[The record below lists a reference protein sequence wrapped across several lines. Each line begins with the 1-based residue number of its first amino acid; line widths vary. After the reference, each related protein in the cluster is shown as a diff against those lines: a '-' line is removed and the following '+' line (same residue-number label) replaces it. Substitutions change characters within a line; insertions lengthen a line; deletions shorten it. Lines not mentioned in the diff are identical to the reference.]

1 MQQQTYFL
9 LRRLALFII
18 LMNIFLNS
26 SYAENTRQR
35 SINNKAE
42 IQGIKKENEVLRLY
56 IDSIS
61 NNISKQEIQI
71 SNIITEYKIDQ
82 SYFDTAI
89 KMQTGIYSSII
100 GAVFFLLGVYSF
112 FTYKNALE
120 KVETSTDD
128 KLQRQKTV
136 IDNSLENLKKKIET
150 QLSEQ
155 KTAIE
160 DSQQILND
168 IIEKQIEKQNT
179 TFERVKTQMHN
190 TIEKQFSGQKS
201 KFEILKKEIELDSQS
216 SLSKEIAI
224 HEQAFQKLIGETSIN
239 ITKQIEKQK
248 AEFEGVKSNMETKV
262 GFLLGSQIENF
273 KEQKEKIDA
282 NLDKELSRQR
292 NDFNEFKKEMK
303 GVQLEALRTSGNSYT
318 SISLSYYENRDW
330 LNAFDFNLSALVSRK
345 RMYIILSKTPP
356 IDEQTMNT
364 IHYSLQQLTE
374 ISTKLEPHEKLK
386 KCKDYFL
393 KQLDEAYE
401 IENTEI
407 RNSIAQIRTTLI
419 SIYSEEENI

>member
-18 LMNIFLNS
+18 LMNIFLNY

-42 IQGIKKENEVLRLY
+42 IQGIKKENEALRLY

-89 KMQTGIYSSII
+89 KMQTAIYSSII
-100 GAVFFLLGVYSF
+100 AAVFFLLGVYSY

-120 KVETSTDD
+120 KVETNTED
-128 KLQRQKTV
+128 KLQEQKTT
-136 IDNSLENLKKKIET
+136 IET

-160 DSQQILND
+160 DSQHILND

-216 SLSKEIAI
+216 SLSKEIVK
-224 HEQAFQKLIGETSIN
+224 HEQAFQKLVSEITLD

-262 GFLLGSQIENF
+262 GFLLGSQMENF

-282 NLDKELSRQR
+282 NLELELLNYKKELD
-292 NDFNEFKKEMK
+292 DFKDKMTVLELSILGTSANSYMTITHDFFKRKKWINALDFSLSATNCHFKRVLIKKEDPK
-303 GVQLEALRTSGNSYT
+303 YVIAALKRALKALEQIEKNNSLKNKVNNLYNTQWKEKINSFATSNHDEVQN
-318 SISLSYYENRDW
+318 
-330 LNAFDFNLSALVSRK
+330 LVSEL
-345 RMYIILSKTPP
+345 RMRIHNY
-356 IDEQTMNT
+356 T
-364 IHYSLQQLTE
+364 IE
-374 ISTKLEPHEKLK
+374 
-386 KCKDYFL
+386 
-393 KQLDEAYE
+393 
-401 IENTEI
+401 
-407 RNSIAQIRTTLI
+407 
-419 SIYSEEENI
+419 